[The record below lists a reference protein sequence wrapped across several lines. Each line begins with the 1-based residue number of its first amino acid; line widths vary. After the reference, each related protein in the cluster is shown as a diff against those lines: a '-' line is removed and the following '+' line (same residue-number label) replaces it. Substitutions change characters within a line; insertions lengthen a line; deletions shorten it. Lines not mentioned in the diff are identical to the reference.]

1 MNKKIST
8 FLAGSLLAV
17 CVGTVQAQDDPAPAL
32 CGAPADLVGAS
43 FEAKES
49 VNENLYYFIQDAS
62 DKYLYL
68 DNSNTAFQAK
78 LLTDLTSLEEINQAL
93 WSIKPQIS
101 EDGGTTRFC
110 LVNKATGLFF
120 SFDPANATTTE
131 EVTNESTYI
140 GGAYPNWK
148 WFASKYAGT
157 GFNTA
162 TELSV
167 VFSKADS
174 TMILGEEDGDVFAY
188 KYANNEDPAVDALE
202 LKLVKAGTYVL
213 SAEDLNTKTNTKN
226 VAYMQLDFGGN
237 ATENNIFAAPLQAQQ
252 LIVKDNAANGS
263 NFVYN
268 IDKSKGYDKGFT
280 PNVDNQY
287 VILSTLE
294 NDQVSNK
301 YVHVDTAYYTSV
313 GATYKMYNEISVTKD
328 AASKVEGYTQC
339 FKQVAKGL
347 PLDAFRFKFTKNLS
361 NDSIWVQAMV
371 EAVEMDRKAGEPT
384 VYNNGDKG
392 AYTSWSY
399 ANTVD
404 AEAKKI
410 WPAITDKTA
419 ADIQNGSGTNLVLSH
434 CKLVDEQNKVIT
446 FYSCDGNRTT
456 NLVNLLAYDGVSK
469 DYTTIPEGVYKVYVK
484 STDVNYFKP
493 YVGLY
498 ASNSLCGEFNFSDV
512 VKQDV
517 EHMPAYQWVV
527 EKVIKNGTMASISPV
542 KVMNREF
549 GNGFGF
555 GYGED
560 AGIHQFIKKEGLAAN
575 EYYYNGM
582 VFVFNLIDP
591 TTEYGYF
598 NENTT
603 ADIAEQK
610 TYNLTYLSGL
620 AAEGTNLQVGLDSSS
635 DNVVL
640 TVGQEGVAFSL
651 VPVNS
656 DNEEKYTAEKYGYK
670 SDLKKVAYKL
680 EVENSSVLT
689 DSEKRF
695 VTAHYYGGSVKYI
708 LAKRADATIF
718 YLKEQNCVDG
728 KHYYALIEAV
738 PFSEPSSLK
747 AAPLMQA
754 YKVGVDDVTAQ
765 LIQECLCCNY
775 GDLNCRTSSFALTED
790 TTPLYRRLG
799 KTLESDE
806 LKDMDLNVAKIF
818 RVNAT
823 AKEYLY
829 EDANSVYSK
838 DKGINFLGIEGK
850 GDDAKAAMTVDTAYV
865 RKNTTMPQY
874 MFVMGAVRHEAG
886 WNCPFDEEHNTD
898 AWKEANGVDHCP
910 HAVKTEAYI
919 TGRYLV
925 NFADSVALPKGAGKD
940 YIWNSRYTRLGFV
953 DAKHIGDTLVIYR
966 NGQVSDLSGDSIFLG
981 DNRHNQETFALS
993 AATSKGDSIHAT
1005 HKNGIK
1011 NAVFAL
1017 RLVNTD
1023 AADFLIET
1031 EGDKKIPSAGEGAW
1045 VAVKNGVP
1053 VVANYSSYE
1062 DAIRDAEIFNIEA
1075 TDETP
1080 TSNEAISTSEVSV
1093 IATDGA
1099 VIVKGAAG
1107 KKVTISNVLGQTIA
1121 NTVITSSEETIAA
1134 PAGIVVVAVDGEAAV
1149 KAIVK

>member
-1 MNKKIST
+1 MNKKFST

-17 CVGTVQAQDDPAPAL
+17 CVGAVQAQDVPAPSL
-32 CGAPADLVGAS
+32 CGAPAGLAGAS
-43 FEAKES
+43 FDEKES
-49 VNENLYYFIQDAS
+49 VNEKLYYFIQDA
-62 DKYLYL
+62 DGNYLYL
-68 DNSNTAFQAK
+68 DNSNTAFQAQ
-78 LLTDLTSLEEINQAL
+78 LVDDLTSLEEVNQAL

-120 SFDPANATTTE
+120 SFDPANATKTAKVTE
-131 EVTNESTYI
+131 ESTYI

-148 WFASKYAGT
+148 WFNSKYAGEDFET
-157 GFNTA
+157 VTP
-162 TELSV
+162 LSV
-167 VFSKADS
+167 VFSNADS
-174 TMILGEEDGDVFAY
+174 TMILGSKNGGVYAY
-188 KYANNEDPAVDALE
+188 KYANDKTPAVDALE

-213 SAEDLNTKTNTKN
+213 SAEDLNTKTNTKD
-226 VAYMQLDFGGN
+226 VAYMQLDFGSD
-237 ATENNIFAAPLQAQQ
+237 AKDNNIFATPLQAQQ
-252 LIVKDNAANGS
+252 LKVKSSASSGYD
-263 NFVYN
+263 FVYN
-268 IDKSKGYDKGFT
+268 IDESKGFAEGFT
-280 PNVDNQY
+280 KDVDDDY

-294 NDQVSNK
+294 NDHVSNK
-301 YVHVDTAYYTSV
+301 YLHVDTSYFASA
-313 GATYKMYNEISVTKD
+313 GATYKMYNKISTTDK
-328 AASKVEGYTQC
+328 AASFVTGKC
-339 FKQVAKGL
+339 FKQIAKGL
-347 PLDAFRFKFTKNLS
+347 PLDAFRFKFTKNLA

-371 EAVEMDRKAGEPT
+371 EAVEMDRNADEPT
-384 VYNNGDKG
+384 VYNNADNG

-399 ANTVD
+399 ANTLD
-404 AEAKKI
+404 TEAEKV
-410 WPAITDKTA
+410 WPAIVANTA
-419 ADIQNGSGTNLVLSH
+419 ADVQNGAGENLILSH
-434 CKLVDEQNKVIT
+434 CKLVDEQQKVIT
-446 FYSCDGNRTT
+446 FYSCDGNRTK

-469 DYTTIPEGVYKVYVK
+469 DYTTLPEGIYKVYVK
-484 STDVNYFKP
+484 STDVKYFKP

-498 ASNSLCGEFNFSDV
+498 ASNSLCGEFNFSEV
-512 VKQDV
+512 VKQDI

-527 EKVIKNGTMASISPV
+527 EKVIKNGTMSSVSPV
-542 KVMNREF
+542 KIMNREF
-549 GNGFGF
+549 GNGFGA
-555 GYGED
+555 YSD
-560 AGIHQFIKKEGLAAN
+560 GIHQFVKREGLAAN

-620 AAEGTNLQVGLDSSS
+620 AAEGANLQVGLDTTS

-656 DNEEKYTAEKYGYK
+656 DNEEKYVAEKYGYAN
-670 SDLKKVAYKL
+670 DLKKVAYKL

-728 KHYYALIEAV
+728 THYYALIEADAAM
-738 PFSEPSSLK
+738 EPSSLK
-747 AAPLMQA
+747 SASLIES

-799 KTLESDE
+799 KTLETDE

-818 RVNAT
+818 RVNST

-850 GDDAKAAMTVDTAYV
+850 GDAAKAAMTIDTAYV

-910 HAVKTEAYI
+910 HAVKTEAYT

-966 NGQVSDLSGDSIFLG
+966 NGQVSQLSGDSIFLG
-981 DNRHNQETFALS
+981 DNKHNQETLALS

-1005 HKNGIK
+1005 HENGIK

-1080 TSNEAISTSEVSV
+1080 TSNDAISASEVSV
-1093 IATDGA
+1093 VATNGGVIINGA
-1099 VIVKGAAG
+1099 QG
-1107 KKVTISNVLGQTIA
+1107 KKVAISNVLGQAIA
-1121 NTVITSSEETIAA
+1121 NTVISSDNATIAT
-1134 PAGIVVVAVDGEAAV
+1134 PAGVVVVAVEGEAAV

>member
-17 CVGTVQAQDDPAPAL
+17 CVGAVQAQDVDPAPVVPAL
-32 CGAPADLVGAS
+32 CGAPAGLTGAS

-49 VNENLYYFIQDAS
+49 VNEKLYYFIQDA
-62 DKYLYL
+62 DGNYLYL
-68 DNSNTAFQAK
+68 DNSNTAFQAQ
-78 LLTDLTSLEEINQAL
+78 LVDDLTSLEEINQAL

-120 SFDPANATTTE
+120 SFDPANATKTTE
-131 EVTNESTYI
+131 VTEESTYI

-148 WFASKYAGT
+148 WFESKYAGED
-157 GFNTA
+157 FE
-162 TELSV
+162 TETPLSI
-167 VFSKADS
+167 VFSNADS
-174 TMILGEEDGDVFAY
+174 TMILGSKNDGVYAY
-188 KYANNEDPAVDALE
+188 KYANDKTPAVDALE

-226 VAYMQLDFGGN
+226 VAYMQLDFGSD
-237 ATENNIFAAPLQAQQ
+237 AKENNIFATPLQAQQ
-252 LIVKDNAANGS
+252 LKVRSSASSGYD
-263 NFVYN
+263 FVYN
-268 IDKSKGYDKGFT
+268 IDESKGFAEGFT
-280 PNVDNQY
+280 KDVDDDY

-301 YVHVDTAYYTSV
+301 YLHVDTSYFASA
-313 GATYKMYNEISVTKD
+313 GATYKMYNKISTTDK
-328 AASKVEGYTQC
+328 AASLVTRQC
-339 FKQVAKGL
+339 FKQIAKGL
-347 PLDAFRFKFTKNLS
+347 PLDAFRFKFTKNLA

-371 EAVEMDRKAGEPT
+371 EAVEMDRNADEPT
-384 VYNNGDKG
+384 VYNNADNG

-399 ANTVD
+399 ANTLD
-404 AEAKKI
+404 TEAEKV
-410 WPAITDKTA
+410 WPAIDANTA
-419 ADIQNGSGTNLVLSH
+419 ADVQNGAGENLILSH
-434 CKLVDEQNKVIT
+434 CKLVDEQQKVIT
-446 FYSCDGNRTT
+446 FYSCDGNRTK
-456 NLVNLLAYDGVSK
+456 NLVNLLAYDGISK
-469 DYTTIPEGVYKVYVK
+469 DYTTLPEGIYKVYVK
-484 STDVNYFKP
+484 STDNKYFKP

-498 ASNSLCGEFNFSDV
+498 ASNSLCGEFNFSEV

-517 EHMPAYQWVV
+517 EHMPTYQWVV
-527 EKVIKNGTMASISPV
+527 EKVIKNGTMASVSPV
-542 KVMNREF
+542 KIMNREF

-555 GYGED
+555 YNE
-560 AGIHQFIKKEGLAAN
+560 GIHQFVKREGLAAN

-620 AAEGTNLQVGLDSSS
+620 AAEGANLQVGLDTTS

-656 DNEEKYTAEKYGYK
+656 DNEEKYVAEKYGYAN
-670 SDLKKVAYKL
+670 DLKKVAYKL

-728 KHYYALIEAV
+728 THYYALIEADAPV
-738 PFSEPSSLK
+738 PNSLK
-747 AAPLMQA
+747 SAPLIES

-799 KTLESDE
+799 KTLETDE

-818 RVNAT
+818 RVNST

-850 GDDAKAAMTVDTAYV
+850 GDAAKAAMTIDTAYV

-910 HAVKTEAYI
+910 HAVQTEAYT

-966 NGQVSDLSGDSIFLG
+966 NGQVSHLSGDSIFLG
-981 DNRHNQETFALS
+981 DNKHNQETLALS

-1053 VVANYSSYE
+1053 VVANYTSYE

-1080 TSNEAISTSEVSV
+1080 TSNDAISASEVSV
-1093 IATDGA
+1093 VATNGA
-1099 VIVKGAAG
+1099 VIINGAQG
-1107 KKVTISNVLGQTIA
+1107 KKVTISNVLGQAIA
-1121 NTVITSSEETIAA
+1121 NTVISSDNATIAT
-1134 PAGIVVVAVDGEAAV
+1134 PAGVVVVAVEGEAAV